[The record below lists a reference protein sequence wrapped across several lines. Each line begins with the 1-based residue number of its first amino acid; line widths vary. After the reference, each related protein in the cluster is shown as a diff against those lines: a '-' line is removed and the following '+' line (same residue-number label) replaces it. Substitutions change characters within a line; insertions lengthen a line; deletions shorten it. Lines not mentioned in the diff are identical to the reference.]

1 MAYRLLK
8 TLLSLEVSLFV
19 QTVTDSAKKTGQ
31 KAYDA
36 GAQAAETV
44 SKAAKEAYA
53 R

>member
-1 MAYRLLK
+1 M
-8 TLLSLEVSLFV
+8 

-31 KAYDA
+31 KAYDT

-44 SKAAKEAYA
+44 AKAAKEAYA